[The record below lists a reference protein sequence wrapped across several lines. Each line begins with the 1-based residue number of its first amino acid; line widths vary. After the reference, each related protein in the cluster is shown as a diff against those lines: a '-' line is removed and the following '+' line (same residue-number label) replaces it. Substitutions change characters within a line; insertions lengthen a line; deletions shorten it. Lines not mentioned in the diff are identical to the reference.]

1 MILDLSLARACL
13 ADQSWPPMVDL
24 AVGLRVT
31 EQNGAEE
38 AGAVALEAVVRF
50 RTCSCT
56 INISGSCF
64 GSSLPAATGTDT
76 MIWARR

>member
-1 MILDLSLARACL
+1 MILDLLLARACL

-38 AGAVALEAVVRF
+38 AGAGSLGGRG
-50 RTCSCT
+50 T
-56 INISGSCF
+56 IQD
-64 GSSLPAATGTDT
+64 LLLHH
-76 MIWARR
+76 